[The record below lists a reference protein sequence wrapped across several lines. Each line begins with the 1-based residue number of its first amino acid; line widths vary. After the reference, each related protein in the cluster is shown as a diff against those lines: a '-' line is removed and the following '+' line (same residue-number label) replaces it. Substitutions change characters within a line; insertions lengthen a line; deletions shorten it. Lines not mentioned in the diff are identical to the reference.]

1 MAINQRFLIVKE
13 KNSKEIK
20 YFDYDKLDG
29 YNLRA
34 KENVHFEDAI
44 DVSRMIIINP
54 TFIEKIATKK
64 LNTKFDKLINM
75 MSFVCEMDEE
85 DESGEGYRIALDE
98 ANKLKMELI
107 NKYKKYLDEQKLEL
121 MLKKIEIL
129 EDELKLRLEVL
140 MKSYQEVNEKTQGR
154 GR

>member
-1 MAINQRFLIVKE
+1 MSVSQRFLIVKE

-29 YNLRA
+29 YNLKA
-34 KENVHFEDAI
+34 KENAHFQDAI
-44 DVSRMIIINP
+44 DVSRIIIIQP

-64 LNTKFDKLINM
+64 LNAKFDKFISL
-75 MSFVCEMDEE
+75 MSVVCEMEDS
-85 DESGEGYRIALDE
+85 DESGEGYRIALNE
-98 ANKLKMELI
+98 ASKLRMELI
-107 NKYKKYLDEQKLEL
+107 NKYKKYITDEKLDL

-129 EDELKLRLEVL
+129 EDELKLRLDVL
-140 MKSYQEVNEKTQGR
+140 NNSLANEEKSMGR

>member
-13 KNSKEIK
+13 KDSKEIK

-34 KENVHFEDAI
+34 KENIHFADAVDI
-44 DVSRMIIINP
+44 SRMIIINP
-54 TFIEKIATKK
+54 TFIDKIATKK
-64 LNTKFDKLINM
+64 INAKFDKLINM
-75 MSFVCEMDEE
+75 MSFVCENE

-98 ANKLKMELI
+98 ANKLQMELI
-107 NKYKKYLDEQKLEL
+107 NKYKKYIEDEKLEL

-129 EDELKLRLEVL
+129 SGELNLRLNVIMNSL
-140 MKSYQEVNEKTQGR
+140 EKEEKNKGR

>member
-34 KENVHFEDAI
+34 KEHIRFADAVDI
-44 DVSRMIIINP
+44 SRMIIINP
-54 TFIEKIATKK
+54 TFIDKIATKK
-64 LNTKFDKLINM
+64 INAKFDKLINM
-75 MSFVCEMDEE
+75 MSYVCEVE
-85 DESGEGYRIALDE
+85 DETGEGYRIALDE
-98 ANKLKMELI
+98 ANKLQMELI
-107 NKYKKYLDEQKLEL
+107 NKYRKFIEEEKLEL

-129 EDELKLRLEVL
+129 SGELKLRLDVL
-140 MKSYQEVNEKTQGR
+140 YNSL
-154 GR
+154 